1 METLVDTIE
10 NINTATMQDDLTPE
24 QRNYWQESIARDM
37 NNLDQPKNYISLE
50 QFGKEL
56 LAAVK
61 SKI

>member
-10 NINTATMQDDLTPE
+10 NINTATMQDELTPE
-24 QRNYWQESIARDM
+24 QRTYWQESIARDM
-37 NNLDQPKNYISLE
+37 NNMNQPKKYISLE

>member
-1 METLVDTIE
+1 MKTLVDTIE
-10 NINTATMQDDLTPE
+10 NINTANMQDDLTPE

-37 NNLDQPKNYISLE
+37 NNLDQPKKYISLE